1 MDQSLFVKGEKMRR
15 VTFVSLLL
23 MLVLAGCANV
33 PTQVPTLSIP
43 ETGNTATPMVVMTDT
58 ASTTST
64 AQATEPATTEATAS
78 PSAGTTAIN
87 ISQNA
92 GVTGNFLVGDQG
104 RAIYVFANDTQNG
117 GTSACTDTECISE
130 WPPVVVSG
138 TPTAG
143 TGVDATKL
151 GTITRDD
158 DTMQATYNGWP
169 LYYYSGDTA
178 PGDINGQGMESLW
191 FLVSDAGDVIQP

>member
-1 MDQSLFVKGEKMRR
+1 MKR
-15 VTFVSLLL
+15 VTFVSLL
-23 MLVLAGCANV
+23 MVLVLAACASA
-33 PTQVPTLSIP
+33 PTEIPTLSIP
-43 ETGNTATPMVVMTDT
+43 ETGSTATPMVVMTDT

-64 AQATEPATTEATAS
+64 AEATEPAATVTSEATAS
-78 PSAGTTAIN
+78 TGTGTTTIN

-92 GVTGNFLVGDQG
+92 GVTGNFLVDDQG
-104 RAIYVFANDTQNG
+104 RTIYVFANDTQNS
-117 GTSACTDTECISE
+117 GTSACTDAACTSQ
-130 WPPVVVSG
+130 WMPVVVTG

-143 TGVDATKL
+143 TGVDATML

-158 DTMQATYNGWP
+158 GTMQATYNGWP

-191 FLVSDAGDVIQP
+191 FLVSDTGNAIQP